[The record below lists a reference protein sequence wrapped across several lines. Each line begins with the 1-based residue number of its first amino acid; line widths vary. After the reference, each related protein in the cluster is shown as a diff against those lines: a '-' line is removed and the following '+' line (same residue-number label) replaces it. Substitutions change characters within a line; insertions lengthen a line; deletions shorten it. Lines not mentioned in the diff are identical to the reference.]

1 MRAAIRTA
9 YGPPDVVHIAEVE
22 RPAPK
27 DGEVLLRV
35 RAAAVNPLD
44 VFSLKGV
51 PLVRAIPGLRA
62 RAVKIL
68 GCDVAGTIESVG
80 ARVTRFRPGDDVFG
94 VTGFSGGGFAEYAC
108 APEDALALKPAN
120 RSFEEAAAVPVA
132 AITALQGLRDKG
144 RIQRGD
150 KVLIDGASGG
160 VGTFAVQ
167 LAKVLGAHVTAV
179 CSTSKVDTAR
189 SLGADHVIDYMRE
202 DFTTAGQRY
211 DLILGVNA
219 HHSIFGYRRAL
230 GRHGR
235 FVLIGGDLVR
245 ILQTILL
252 IPALSLAGG
261 KKTSFFIAKVGHTD
275 LAWLGELLEA
285 GTIVPVIERCYRLRD
300 VSHALRHV
308 EEGHAR
314 GKVVITLGDD
324 DSA

>member
-62 RAVKIL
+62 PAVRIL
-68 GCDVAGTIESVG
+68 GCDIAGTIEGVG
-80 ARVTRFRPGDDVFG
+80 ARVTGFRPGDDVFG

-167 LAKVLGAHVTAV
+167 LAKVLGGHVTAV

-189 SLGADHVIDYMRE
+189 SLGADHVIDYTRE
-202 DFTTAGQRY
+202 DFTTAGQR
-211 DLILGVNA
+211 V
-219 HHSIFGYRRAL
+219 
-230 GRHGR
+230 
-235 FVLIGGDLVR
+235 
-245 ILQTILL
+245 TISSW
-252 IPALSLAGG
+252 A
-261 KKTSFFIAKVGHTD
+261 
-275 LAWLGELLEA
+275 
-285 GTIVPVIERCYRLRD
+285 
-300 VSHALRHV
+300 
-308 EEGHAR
+308 
-314 GKVVITLGDD
+314 
-324 DSA
+324 

>member
-9 YGPPDVVHIAEVE
+9 YGPPAVVHIAEVE

-62 RAVKIL
+62 PAVKIL

-179 CSTSKVDTAR
+179 CSTSKVDTSR

-219 HHSIFGYRRAL
+219 HHSIFDYRRAL